1 MKSEYNW
8 DTFKDDMDG
17 SLVDMN
23 VEFTTG
29 NVVKVVSTITTTAEK
44 VYNYSFTMKLVQN
57 QSDVTLFFVNE
68 GSYIDGS
75 GIATGIKTPVVI
87 TKKAESEGKWYN
99 LNGQQVGC
107 SYKGIVVVNGRKF
120 FNK

>member
-1 MKSEYNW
+1 MQSEYNW

-29 NVVKVVSTITTTAEK
+29 NVVKMTATITTKAKK
-44 VYNYSFTMKLVQN
+44 VYNYSFTMKLVDN

-75 GIATGIKTPVVI
+75 SIATGINAPVSI
-87 TKKAESEGKWYN
+87 TKLSESNGKWYN
-99 LNGQQVGC
+99 LSGQQVDR
-107 SYKGIVVVNGRKF
+107 SYKGIVIVNGRKF
-120 FNK
+120 LNK

>member
-1 MKSEYNW
+1 MN
-8 DTFKDDMDG
+8 G

-23 VEFTTG
+23 VEFTSG
-29 NVVKVVSTITTTAEK
+29 NVVKMTSTITTTDKK
-44 VYNYSFTMKLVQN
+44 VYNYSFSMKLTEN
-57 QSDVTLFFVNE
+57 QSSVVLFFVNE

-75 GIATGIKTPVVI
+75 SLSTGIDAPFII
-87 TKKAESEGKWYN
+87 TKKAESDGKWYN
-99 LNGQQVGC
+99 LNGQQVDS

>member
-1 MKSEYNW
+1 
-8 DTFKDDMDG
+8 
-17 SLVDMN
+17 
-23 VEFTTG
+23 
-29 NVVKVVSTITTTAEK
+29 
-44 VYNYSFTMKLVQN
+44 MKLVQN

-87 TKKAESEGKWYN
+87 TKKAESDGKWYN
-99 LNGQQVGC
+99 LNGQQVDR